1 MRVQL
6 KTALVGA
13 QGRPR
18 GAGPPAPA
26 AAGAGVRASRLYHR
40 YRGGGVTIQGPS
52 VLVRKK
58 FGEKFA
64 ATANYYV
71 DFVSSASIDVKL
83 AASPYKEKRKQ
94 KSISFDYLRGKT
106 TYSAGVIDSK
116 ESDYVADTA
125 FFSLSQDMFGD
136 L

>member
-1 MRVQL
+1 MSLARNTARVL
-6 KTALVGA
+6 WSTV
-13 QGRPR
+13 
-18 GAGPPAPA
+18 A
-26 AAGAGVRASRLYHR
+26 AAALALPLVSSAGVLPDDRADALYHR
-40 YRGGGVTIQGPS
+40 YEGGGVTIQGPS

-58 FGEKFA
+58 IGEKFA

-106 TYSAGVIDSK
+106 TY
-116 ESDYVADTA
+116 
-125 FFSLSQDMFGD
+125 
-136 L
+136 